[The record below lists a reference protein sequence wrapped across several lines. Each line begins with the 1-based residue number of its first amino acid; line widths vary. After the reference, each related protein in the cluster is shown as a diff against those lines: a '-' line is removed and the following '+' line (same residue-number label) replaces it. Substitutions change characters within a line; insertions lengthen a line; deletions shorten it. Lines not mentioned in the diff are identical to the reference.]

1 MAPSRPWPPISHD
14 PGNAAPDRAARLA
27 VQTGPDRGA
36 AMFDLQI
43 ILDDVVAVADRPA
56 RPSSFARSNRCLIDE
71 RCHRVPPH
79 GVRSR
84 MASSWEAICWSVR
97 SGAAAAMPATSR
109 SNRSFPVLWPGA
121 IEQVRLDDAF
131 RDQSSDGAAEPLGGQ
146 VAAPPWFRTRATS
159 PRG

>member
-1 MAPSRPWPPISHD
+1 MIRAMRRRIGRRALPSRPVPI
-14 PGNAAPDRAARLA
+14 G
-27 VQTGPDRGA
+27 GA

-131 RDQSSDGAAEPLGGQ
+131 RDQSSDGAAEPLGGPGCRPAMVQ
-146 VAAPPWFRTRATS
+146 DPRHVAPGLARAHAQ
-159 PRG
+159 